1 MGPRGAAEGGGMEG
15 LKVHWEAAAPG
26 VRPVYEALSET
37 LRGTAFYLARGTALA
52 LLEGHRISV
61 DLDFFAPTI
70 GQPDELADRIAARG
84 LEITVTSTAPETLYV
99 ESAGVQV
106 SFIGSPIPLLGP
118 PCEPA
123 PGLLP
128 LASEDDIAAMKLAAV
143 SARGS
148 RKDFIDLWVLIVRHK
163 PLEEYLA
170 AFKGKYKTHD
180 VGHVVRSLVYFD
192 EADAEPP
199 LRLLAPIDWTQVKD
213 DFRRWVSGLL
223 A

>member
-1 MGPRGAAEGGGMEG
+1 MEG

-37 LRGTAFYLARGTALA
+37 LRGTSFYLAGGTALA
-52 LLEGHRISV
+52 LLEGHRVSV

-70 GQPDELADRIAARG
+70 GQPDDLANQIAARG
-84 LEITVTSTAPETLYV
+84 LDVTVTSTAHETLYV
-99 ESAGVQV
+99 QAGGVQV
-106 SFIGSPIPLLGP
+106 SFIGSPIPLLASP
-118 PCEPA
+118 RELA
-123 PGLLP
+123 PDLLP

-148 RKDFIDLWVLIVRHK
+148 RKDFIDLWVLITRHR
-163 PLEEYLA
+163 PLEEYLG

-192 EADAEPP
+192 DADAEPP
-199 LRLLAPIDWTQVKD
+199 LRLLINLDWDQVKD
-213 DFRRWVSGLL
+213 DFRRWVGGLFT
-223 A
+223 